1 MGETVM
7 DRRRP
12 PRMILSREG
21 KIVDTP
27 ALHALGLTADAILT
41 MYRHMLLT
49 RLFCDA
55 ANASAHR
62 GQMALFI
69 SSKGQ
74 EAAEVASASALAAHD
89 WIFWYL
95 RTWGAALTRG
105 ITSATLFQW
114 LYGVEEHQVA
124 TDFLAHHAMLPY
136 ILVGNHLPHTVGFA
150 ASKMMQ
156 GDDAVSIAYF
166 GDGATSTADFHG
178 AANFAAIHHI
188 PIVFFCHNNGIAVST
203 PLAAQTAAPIYQKA
217 RAYGFPG
224 VIVDGRDPFA
234 VYDATQKALRRA
246 RDHRGP
252 TLIEAVVDRL
262 DPHTTAIG
270 VEQRSAEETTD
281 MQSRDPLHRMQR
293 FLLSPEAY
301 ALCGVEWS
309 DAQDCALHAQLEEEV
324 RAAVDT
330 QRHLGDAA
338 QRRRDGTCLIDRAL
352 ALAAVPAVKQTYRVP
367 HQTDRARLEP
377 DIIKDVTCCDAYGIA
392 LHDIFRFDPQAIY
405 LGEDIGTIGG
415 VFRNVGIH
423 KDLLE
428 TLGLERYRAQIAVNY
443 VALTHMFAA
452 GRFIDTPLDEH
463 GTAGI
468 AVGLALDGRT
478 VFLEAQF
485 SGFVYAM
492 MNHIVAHM
500 ARFRQRSAG
509 CLPQS
514 VTVVLPYGGGIPL
527 IEHHREEEV
536 APFLN
541 SPGLTIGCPAT
552 PQEFYDLAWAA
563 AASEKPVL
571 LFLPKLFYRDSRV
584 RSPLRRRMPD
594 KALEHFGARIA
605 YVAPEHGAGGVTV
618 VTFGRMILT
627 ALEAAERAAQQG
639 IPVEVLALR
648 TLKPLPL
655 DDIFHSV
662 AKTKRLVTVEEAP
675 VAGGFGEHLV
685 ANVTSDP
692 TMLATLWATPR
703 CVGAPAID
711 PPPVPYYASYIP
723 QADDVLRAIEAAF
736 KDEF

>member
-1 MGETVM
+1 MPETAM
-7 DRRRP
+7 ERRRT
-12 PRMILSREG
+12 PRMLLSPAG
-21 KIVDTP
+21 KILDTT
-27 ALHALGLTADAILT
+27 ALHALGLTAEAILT

-49 RLFCDA
+49 RIFCDA
-55 ANASAHR
+55 ANANAHR
-62 GQMALFI
+62 GQLALFI

-74 EAAEVASASALAAHD
+74 EAAEVGSACALAAQD

-105 ITSATLFQW
+105 VTSTTLFQW
-114 LYGVEEHQVA
+114 LYGLEDRQVVEHL
-124 TDFLAHHAMLPY
+124 LAHHSMLPY
-136 ILVGNHLPHTVGFA
+136 ILVGNHLPHATGFA

-156 GDDAVSIAYF
+156 GEDAVSLAYF

-178 AANFAAIHHI
+178 AANFAAIHHL
-188 PIVFFCHNNGIAVST
+188 PIVFFCHNNGVAVST
-203 PLAAQTAAPIYQKA
+203 PLVAQTAVPIYQKA

-224 VIVDGRDPFA
+224 VLVDGRDPFA

-270 VEQRSAEETTD
+270 VEQRTTQEIAD
-281 MQSRDPLHRMQR
+281 MQRRDPLHRMRR
-293 FLLSPEAY
+293 FLLSPEAH
-301 ALCGVEWS
+301 ALCDVVWS
-309 DAQDCALHAQLEEEV
+309 DAQDRALQAQLEEEV
-324 RAAVDT
+324 RAAVDIHL
-330 QRHLGDAA
+330 HLGDAA
-338 QRRRDGTCLIDRAL
+338 QRRQDGIRLIDRAC
-352 ALAAVPAVKQTYRVP
+352 AVYAAPAVKPAYRAP

-377 DIIKDVTCCDAYGIA
+377 DRLADVNCCDAYGMAI
-392 LHDIFRFDPQAIY
+392 HDIFHFDARAIY

-428 TLGLERYRAQIAVNY
+428 TLGLERYRNHITVNY
-443 VALTHMFAA
+443 VALAA
-452 GRFIDTPLDEH
+452 IFTAHRFIDTPLDEY

-509 CLPQS
+509 CVPQS
-514 VTVVLPYGGGIPL
+514 VTVVLPYGGGLPL

-541 SPGLTIGCPAT
+541 IPGITIACPAT

-571 LFLPKLFYRDSRV
+571 LFLPKLLYRDSSLRA
-584 RSPLRRRMPD
+584 PLRRRLP
-594 KALEHFGARIA
+594 EHAIEDFGARIA
-605 YVAPEHGAGGVTV
+605 YTAPAHDTGGVTV
-618 VTFGRMILT
+618 VTFGRMIS
-627 ALEAAERAAQQG
+627 AARDAAQRAAQQG

-648 TLKPLPL
+648 TLKPLPR

-662 AKTKRLVTVEEAP
+662 TKTKRLVTVEEAP
-675 VAGGFGEHLV
+675 VSGGFGEHVV

-723 QADDVLRAIEAAF
+723 QAADILRAIETTF
-736 KDEF
+736 KEEF

>member
-1 MGETVM
+1 
-7 DRRRP
+7 
-12 PRMILSREG
+12 
-21 KIVDTP
+21 
-27 ALHALGLTADAILT
+27 
-41 MYRHMLLT
+41 
-49 RLFCDA
+49 
-55 ANASAHR
+55 
-62 GQMALFI
+62 
-69 SSKGQ
+69 
-74 EAAEVASASALAAHD
+74 
-89 WIFWYL
+89 
-95 RTWGAALTRG
+95 
-105 ITSATLFQW
+105 
-114 LYGVEEHQVA
+114 
-124 TDFLAHHAMLPY
+124 
-136 ILVGNHLPHTVGFA
+136 
-150 ASKMMQ
+150 MMQ

-188 PIVFFCHNNGIAVST
+188 PLVFFCHNNGVAVST
-203 PLAAQTAAPIYQKA
+203 PLARQTAVPIYQKA

-224 VIVDGRDPFA
+224 VLVDGRDPFA

-270 VEQRSAEETTD
+270 VEQRTTQETAD
-281 MQSRDPLHRMQR
+281 MQRRDPLHRLQR
-293 FLLSPEAY
+293 FLLSPEAHT
-301 ALCGVEWS
+301 LCGVVWS
-309 DAQDCALHAQLEEEV
+309 EAQDRALHTQLGEEV

-330 QRHLGDAA
+330 HLPLGEAA
-338 QRRRDGTCLIDRAL
+338 QRHRDGQCLVDRAL
-352 ALAAVPAVKQTYRVP
+352 ALATAPAVKQTYRVP

-377 DIIKDVTCCDAYGIA
+377 DIIDDVNCCDAYGIA
-392 LHDIFRFDPQAIY
+392 LHDIFRFDAKAIY
-405 LGEDIGTIGG
+405 LGEDIGSIGG

-423 KDLLE
+423 KDRLE
-428 TLGLERYRAQIAVNY
+428 TLGLERYRAQIVVNY
-443 VALTHMFAA
+443 VALAEIFSAR
-452 GRFIDTPLDEH
+452 RFIDTPLDEH

-492 MNHIVAHM
+492 MNQIVAHM

-509 CLPQS
+509 RLPQS

-541 SPGLTIGCPAT
+541 TPGLTIACPAT
-552 PQEFYDLAWAA
+552 PQEFYDVAWAA

-571 LFLPKLFYRDSRV
+571 LFLPKLLYRESSLRA
-584 RSPLRRRMPD
+584 PLRRRIPD
-594 KALEHFGARIA
+594 TAIEHFGARIA
-605 YVAPEHGAGGVTV
+605 SVAPEHDAGSVTV
-618 VTFGRMILT
+618 VAFGRMIVT
-627 ALEAAERAAQQG
+627 ALDAAQRAAQQG

-655 DDIFHSV
+655 DDIFRSV

-675 VAGGFGEHLV
+675 VPGGFGEHLV
-685 ANVTSDP
+685 ANVTRDP

-711 PPPVPYYASYIP
+711 PPSVPNYASYIP
-723 QADDVLRAIEAAF
+723 QADDVLRAIEATF
-736 KDEF
+736 KDAF